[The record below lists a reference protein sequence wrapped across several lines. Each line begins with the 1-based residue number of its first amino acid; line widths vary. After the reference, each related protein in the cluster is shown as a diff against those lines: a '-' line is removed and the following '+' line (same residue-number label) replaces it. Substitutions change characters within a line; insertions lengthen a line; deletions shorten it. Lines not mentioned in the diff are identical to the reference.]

1 MSNRVFISICIPA
14 YKHVDYLKRLLDSI
28 AIQTFKDFEV
38 IITDDSPGNEV
49 EQFCLQYQSLLP
61 IKYIKNN
68 TSLGSPGNW
77 NACIS
82 NASGQWIKLMH
93 DDDWFACPES
103 LKHFAGAAFQ
113 GKNNQFIFSAF
124 TEIDEQK
131 ETKQIAIINR
141 IYLALLRSSPL
152 TLFKKNF
159 IGHPSTTLV
168 ANNNQYYYDTNFKW
182 VVDIEFYI
190 RYLRKHKNFI
200 SIGKPLINIGINK
213 DQITKQAFRNPNIEI
228 PEVFGLFEKL
238 PKGCLKNIF
247 CYDFYWRFIR
257 NLSIKDEA
265 TVKKYAPGIEIPLP
279 LKRMI
284 EKQKNIS
291 VKMLRKGIV
300 SKTLMFRSYILDFRK
315 F

>member
-1 MSNRVFISICIPA
+1 MSTRVFISICIPA

-82 NASGQWIKLMH
+82 NASGQWIKIMH

-113 GKNNQFIFSAF
+113 GKNSQFIFSAF

-131 ETKQIAIINR
+131 ETKQVAIINK
-141 IYLALLRSSPL
+141 IYLALLRNSPL

-159 IGHPSTTLV
+159 I
-168 ANNNQYYYDTNFKW
+168 A
-182 VVDIEFYI
+182 
-190 RYLRKHKNFI
+190 
-200 SIGKPLINIGINK
+200 IGKPIINIGINK

-300 SKTLMFRSYILDFRK
+300 SKTLMFRSYILDFGR

>member
-1 MSNRVFISICIPA
+1 MSSRVFISICIPA

-28 AIQTFKDFEV
+28 VIQTFKDFEV
-38 IITDDSPGNEV
+38 VITDDSPGNEV

-61 IKYIKNN
+61 IKYIRNN

-82 NASGQWIKLMH
+82 NANGQWIKIMH
-93 DDDWFACPES
+93 DDDWFANTES
-103 LKHFAGAAFQ
+103 LQHFAKVASA
-113 GKNNQFIFSAF
+113 NHNASFIFSGF
-124 TEIDEQK
+124 K
-131 ETKQIAIINR
+131 EVDIENNFEKESVISSV
-141 IYLALLRSSPL
+141 YLGLLRKSPL

-168 ANNNQYYYDTNFKW
+168 KNNIQYFYDENFKW

-190 RYLRKHKNFI
+190 RYLTGHKNFVVI
-200 SIGKPLINIGINK
+200 RSSLVNIGINK
-213 DQITKQAFRNPNIEI
+213 DQITKLAFRNPAIEI

-238 PKGCLKNIF
+238 PEGCLKNIF
-247 CYDFYWRFIR
+247 CYDYYWRFIR

-284 EKQKNIS
+284 QKQKNIS
-291 VKMLRKGIV
+291 AKMLRKGII
-300 SKTLMFRSYILDFRK
+300 SKTLMLRSYILDFGK
-315 F
+315 L